1 MVVWSIYVAINLLD
15 HTIDRFTNVLQQ
27 FAIDVFTDVHTII
40 ILVIFVHIIRYFC
53 IKIWLFEV
61 LYIPLIMNPW
71 KCKNDT
77 Y

>member
-1 MVVWSIYVAINLLD
+1 MVVWSIYESINLLY